1 MIFETNIDVLNWY
14 ENQPSTLTKEFVE
27 NINWKDVKNYPL
39 DKKFVPILLYMRDVE
54 TLTDVYYEELRR
66 TPTGKDPII
75 SKFMER
81 WKYEEEIHGEILNR
95 FLNEYGIETEQKWQE
110 NVRTS
115 VTTSY
120 TVINYLI
127 SVLASLVG
135 RRFTATHMAFGAIHE
150 MSTMQGYRRLK
161 KLANHPV
168 LSQILTGIVREESTH
183 ATFYRG
189 IARIELKQSGISRK
203 LARFILQ
210 NFYQPVGTSAMP
222 IEESKYAIGTLFEG
236 DEGMKWIDR
245 NVTFR
250 VQKLPGLEGLTTVS
264 EKIGKF
270 AWESNSISGQQ
281 VTRGLIG

>member
-1 MIFETNIDVLNWY
+1 MIFETNNDVLNWY
-14 ENQPSTLTKEFVE
+14 ENQSSTLTKEFVE
-27 NINWKDVKNYPL
+27 NIDWKDVKKYPL
-39 DKKFVPILLYMRDVE
+39 DTKFIPILLYMRDVE

-95 FLNEYGIETEQKWQE
+95 FLNEYGVETEQKWQE

-115 VTTSY
+115 VTASY
-120 TVINYLI
+120 TVMNYLI
-127 SVLASLVG
+127 SGLANLIG

-168 LSQILTGIVREESTH
+168 LNQILTGIVREESTH

-189 IARIELKQSGISRK
+189 IARIELRRSGISQK

-210 NFYQPVGTSAMP
+210 NFYQPVGTGAMP
-222 IEESKYAIGTLFEG
+222 VGESKYAIGTLFEG
-236 DEGMKWIDR
+236 DEGIKWIDR
-245 NVTFR
+245 NVTHR
-250 VQKLPGLEGLTTVS
+250 VQKLPGLDGLTTITEKIEQFAS
-264 EKIGKF
+264 EKAK
-270 AWESNSISGQQ
+270 ISPRAAFF
-281 VTRGLIG
+281 TLPN

>member
-1 MIFETNIDVLNWY
+1 MIFETNNDVLNWY
-14 ENQPSTLTKEFVE
+14 ENQPSTLTKHYVD
-27 NINWKDVKNYPL
+27 NINWKDVKNYRL
-39 DKKFVPILLYMRDVE
+39 DDKFIPILLYMRDVE

-81 WKYEEEIHGEILNR
+81 WKQEEEIHGEVLNR

-127 SVLASLVG
+127 SALASLVG

-161 KLANHPV
+161 KLAHHPI
-168 LSQILTGIVREESTH
+168 LDQILTGIVREESTH

-203 LARFILQ
+203 LARFIIK
-210 NFYQPVGTSAMP
+210 NFYEPVGTSAMP
-222 IEESKYAIGTLFEG
+222 KDESTYAIGTLFEG

-250 VQKLPGLEGLTTVS
+250 VQKLPGLDGLTTVS
-264 EKIGKF
+264 EKIGQF
-270 AWESNSISGQQ
+270 ASQKAEVSP
-281 VTRGLIG
+281 RAAMYGLTS